1 MSFPLPAAC
10 AEILKGRIVFC
21 GFSGGS
27 DSLYLLLALKMISAP
42 FHFQLRAVHF
52 NHGLRGGESEAD
64 EAWCREKCRK
74 ENLPFLSIRL
84 HLDSAVGEG
93 GLEAAARNARLTE
106 WKRLIRENPSSVV
119 ALGHQ
124 AEDRRENLLL
134 RLMRGSN
141 VSGLTSLRLCSEVEG
156 IRFVRPLLA
165 YSKEEMER
173 RLRDAGEVWRTD
185 SSNASDFCGRNFLRL
200 TLIPSL
206 LNRFPYAA
214 GGLRRSLEVLEED
227 ADYLEREA
235 RRAFGTDER
244 MTPAQWSSLHPA
256 IRCRVLR
263 LFLEKSGI
271 SVLPDSALLERF
283 AEAVSHPPEN
293 GESRRIPLAGNPDC
307 FLTVERDTVS
317 LQHREMPC
325 EPVEWELERMP
336 ICRFGEF
343 LLQAER
349 VKRTDETLDLQNRDP
364 MTVFFSLDLPRKL
377 IVSPRRDGDRMIPF
391 GKHHALLVKKLC
403 SEGGIKAYSRNS
415 HPLLRT
421 EEGEILWFPGVRRS
435 ASYPVAESAREMW
448 RIRARRTP
456 PEREAMT
463 RKKD

>member
-1 MSFPLPAAC
+1 M
-10 AEILKGRIVFC
+10 
-21 GFSGGS
+21 
-27 DSLYLLLALKMISAP
+27 
-42 FHFQLRAVHF
+42 
-52 NHGLRGGESEAD
+52 
-64 EAWCREKCRK
+64 
-74 ENLPFLSIRL
+74 
-84 HLDSAVGEG
+84 
-93 GLEAAARNARLTE
+93 
-106 WKRLIRENPSSVV
+106 
-119 ALGHQ
+119 
-124 AEDRRENLLL
+124 
-134 RLMRGSN
+134 
-141 VSGLTSLRLCSEVEG
+141 
-156 IRFVRPLLA
+156 
-165 YSKEEMER
+165 
-173 RLRDAGEVWRTD
+173 
-185 SSNASDFCGRNFLRL
+185 
-200 TLIPSL
+200 
-206 LNRFPYAA
+206 
-214 GGLRRSLEVLEED
+214 
-227 ADYLEREA
+227 
-235 RRAFGTDER
+235 FGTGER

-293 GESRRIPLAGNPDC
+293 GECRRIPLAGNPDC

-377 IVSPRRDGDRMIPF
+377 ILSPRRDGDRMIPF